1 MSEQIL
7 VTRSS
12 MPTMEEYIEEIRPIW
27 ESHWLTNMGEKHEAF
42 QLELQKYMGVPNVE
56 LLTNGHMA
64 LELSLQAMNLQ
75 GEVITTPFTFAS
87 TTHAIVRNGLEPVF
101 CDIDPETY
109 TMDVTRIERLITDR
123 TCAILP
129 VHVYGNICNM
139 EEIERI
145 AHKYELKV
153 VYDAAHTFGET
164 YKGRG
169 IGNFGDASCF
179 SFHATKVFNTI
190 EGGAVCYRDP
200 EMGRRLY
207 ELKNFGIHG
216 PEEVDA
222 VGANAKM
229 NEFCAAM
236 GLCNLRHVDEE
247 IAKRKVVVERYLEH
261 LEGVEGLHLSRPQP
275 EVRSNYAY
283 FPVVF
288 DEKLFGASRNE
299 VDDALAKNGIGARK
313 YFYPLTNTF
322 ECFHNKYDV
331 DETPVALHVAKR
343 VLINDAGDNSIVLF
357 GGANRTIDETFIDRV
372 TSAAKPGDILLLQ
385 NEITN
390 IDHAMEAGQKAG
402 MRVAFNF
409 APFDPKLAPELPLS
423 LCDYLFL
430 NRIEAG
436 GIAGQSDVEEILETL
451 ARRYPETELVLTL
464 GPEGAV
470 ALTPAGQRFHADSP
484 RVKVV
489 ETTAAGDTFIGYY
502 LAAVLDGFDTG
513 RALERACRAAAL
525 CCSRAGAA
533 ESIPTRADLDR

>member
-1 MSEQIL
+1 MTDSKIL

-12 MPTMEEYIEEIRPIW
+12 MPSMEEYIEEIRSIW
-27 ESHWLTNMGEKHEAF
+27 DSHWLTNMGEKHKAL
-42 QLELQKYMGVPNVE
+42 QAELQKYMGVPALE

-109 TMDVTRIERLITDR
+109 TMDVTQIERLITDR

-129 VHVYGNICNM
+129 VHVYGNICNI

-145 AHKYELKV
+145 AHKYGLKV
-153 VYDAAHTFGET
+153 LYDAAHTFGET
-164 YKGRG
+164 YKGQG

-200 EMGRRLY
+200 DMGRRLY

-247 IAKRKVVVERYLEH
+247 IAKRRAVVERYREH
-261 LEGVEGLHLSRPQP
+261 LEGVDGLRLNVQQP

-288 DEKLFGASRNE
+288 DENLFGASRNE
-299 VDDALAKNGIGARK
+299 VMDALAQNGIGARK

-322 ECFHNKYDV
+322 ECFHGKYDV
-331 DETPVALHVAKR
+331 DATPVALHVAKR
-343 VLINDAGDNSIVLF
+343 VLTLPLYADLSMEDVDRICKIVL
-357 GGANRTIDETFIDRV
+357 E
-372 TSAAKPGDILLLQ
+372 
-385 NEITN
+385 
-390 IDHAMEAGQKAG
+390 QK
-402 MRVAFNF
+402 
-409 APFDPKLAPELPLS
+409 L
-423 LCDYLFL
+423 
-430 NRIEAG
+430 
-436 GIAGQSDVEEILETL
+436 
-451 ARRYPETELVLTL
+451 
-464 GPEGAV
+464 
-470 ALTPAGQRFHADSP
+470 
-484 RVKVV
+484 
-489 ETTAAGDTFIGYY
+489 
-502 LAAVLDGFDTG
+502 
-513 RALERACRAAAL
+513 
-525 CCSRAGAA
+525 
-533 ESIPTRADLDR
+533 

>member
-1 MSEQIL
+1 MDNNIL

-12 MPTMEEYIEEIRPIW
+12 MPSMEEYIEEIRSIW
-27 ESHWLTNMGEKHEAF
+27 DSHWLTNMGEKHKAL
-42 QLELQKYMGVPNVE
+42 QAELQKYMGVPAVE

-109 TMDVTRIERLITDR
+109 TMDVTQIERLITDR

-129 VHVYGNICNM
+129 VHVYGNVCNID
-139 EEIERI
+139 EIERI
-145 AHKYELKV
+145 AHKYGLKV
-153 VYDAAHTFGET
+153 LYDAAHTFGET
-164 YKGRG
+164 YKGQG

-200 EMGRRLY
+200 DMGRRLY

-247 IAKRKVVVERYLEH
+247 IAKRRAVVERYREH
-261 LEGVEGLHLSRPQP
+261 LEGVDGLRLNAQQP

-288 DEKLFGASRNE
+288 DENLFGASRNE
-299 VDDALAKNGIGARK
+299 VMDALAQNGIGARK

-322 ECFHNKYDV
+322 ECFHGKYDV
-331 DETPVALHVAKR
+331 DATPVALHVAKR
-343 VLINDAGDNSIVLF
+343 VLTLPLYADLSMEDVDRICKIVL
-357 GGANRTIDETFIDRV
+357 E
-372 TSAAKPGDILLLQ
+372 
-385 NEITN
+385 
-390 IDHAMEAGQKAG
+390 QK
-402 MRVAFNF
+402 
-409 APFDPKLAPELPLS
+409 L
-423 LCDYLFL
+423 
-430 NRIEAG
+430 
-436 GIAGQSDVEEILETL
+436 
-451 ARRYPETELVLTL
+451 
-464 GPEGAV
+464 
-470 ALTPAGQRFHADSP
+470 
-484 RVKVV
+484 
-489 ETTAAGDTFIGYY
+489 
-502 LAAVLDGFDTG
+502 
-513 RALERACRAAAL
+513 
-525 CCSRAGAA
+525 
-533 ESIPTRADLDR
+533 

>member
-1 MSEQIL
+1 MTDSKIL

-12 MPTMEEYIEEIRPIW
+12 MPSMEEYIEEIRSIW
-27 ESHWLTNMGEKHEAF
+27 DSHWLTNMGEKHKAL
-42 QLELQKYMGVPNVE
+42 QAELQKYMGVPAVE

-109 TMDVTRIERLITDR
+109 TMDVTQIERLITDR

-129 VHVYGNICNM
+129 VHVYGNVCNI

-145 AHKYELKV
+145 AHKYGLKV
-153 VYDAAHTFGET
+153 LYDAAHTFGET
-164 YKGRG
+164 YKGQG

-200 EMGRRLY
+200 DMGRRLY

-247 IAKRKVVVERYLEH
+247 IAKRRAVVERYREH
-261 LEGVEGLHLSRPQP
+261 LEGVDGLRLNAQQP
-275 EVRSNYAY
+275 EVKSNYAY

-288 DEKLFGASRNE
+288 DENLFGASRNE
-299 VDDALAKNGIGARK
+299 VMDALAQNGIGARK

-322 ECFHNKYDV
+322 ECFHGKYDV
-331 DETPVALHVAKR
+331 DATPVALHMAKR
-343 VLINDAGDNSIVLF
+343 VLTLPLYADLSMEDVDRICKIVL
-357 GGANRTIDETFIDRV
+357 E
-372 TSAAKPGDILLLQ
+372 
-385 NEITN
+385 
-390 IDHAMEAGQKAG
+390 QK
-402 MRVAFNF
+402 
-409 APFDPKLAPELPLS
+409 L
-423 LCDYLFL
+423 
-430 NRIEAG
+430 
-436 GIAGQSDVEEILETL
+436 
-451 ARRYPETELVLTL
+451 
-464 GPEGAV
+464 
-470 ALTPAGQRFHADSP
+470 
-484 RVKVV
+484 
-489 ETTAAGDTFIGYY
+489 
-502 LAAVLDGFDTG
+502 
-513 RALERACRAAAL
+513 
-525 CCSRAGAA
+525 
-533 ESIPTRADLDR
+533 

>member
-1 MSEQIL
+1 MRIF

-12 MPTMEEYIEEIRPIW
+12 MPSMEEYIEEIRSIW
-27 ESHWLTNMGEKHEAF
+27 DSHWLTNMGEKHKAL
-42 QLELQKYMGVPNVE
+42 QAELQKYMGVPAVE

-109 TMDVTRIERLITDR
+109 TMDVTQIERLITDR

-129 VHVYGNICNM
+129 VHVYGNICNI

-145 AHKYELKV
+145 AHKYGLKV
-153 VYDAAHTFGET
+153 LYDAAHTFGET
-164 YKGRG
+164 YKGQG

-200 EMGRRLY
+200 DMGRRLY

-247 IAKRKVVVERYLEH
+247 IAKRRAVVERYREH
-261 LEGVEGLHLSRPQP
+261 LEGVDGLRLNVQQP

-288 DEKLFGASRNE
+288 DENLFGASRNE
-299 VDDALAKNGIGARK
+299 VMDALAQNGIGARK

-322 ECFHNKYDV
+322 ECFHGKYNV
-331 DETPVALHVAKR
+331 DATPVALHVAKR
-343 VLINDAGDNSIVLF
+343 VLTLPLYADLSMEDVDRICKIVL
-357 GGANRTIDETFIDRV
+357 E
-372 TSAAKPGDILLLQ
+372 
-385 NEITN
+385 
-390 IDHAMEAGQKAG
+390 QK
-402 MRVAFNF
+402 
-409 APFDPKLAPELPLS
+409 L
-423 LCDYLFL
+423 
-430 NRIEAG
+430 
-436 GIAGQSDVEEILETL
+436 
-451 ARRYPETELVLTL
+451 
-464 GPEGAV
+464 
-470 ALTPAGQRFHADSP
+470 
-484 RVKVV
+484 
-489 ETTAAGDTFIGYY
+489 
-502 LAAVLDGFDTG
+502 
-513 RALERACRAAAL
+513 
-525 CCSRAGAA
+525 
-533 ESIPTRADLDR
+533 

>member
-1 MSEQIL
+1 MDNNIL

-12 MPTMEEYIEEIRPIW
+12 MPSMEEYIEEIRSIW
-27 ESHWLTNMGEKHEAF
+27 DSHWLTNMGEKHKTL
-42 QLELQKYMGVPNVE
+42 QVELQKYMGVPAVE

-109 TMDVTRIERLITDR
+109 TMDVTQIERLITDR

-129 VHVYGNICNM
+129 VHVYGNVCNI

-145 AHKYELKV
+145 AHKYGLKV
-153 VYDAAHTFGET
+153 LYDAAHTFGET
-164 YKGRG
+164 YKGQG

-200 EMGRRLY
+200 DMGRRLY

-247 IAKRKVVVERYLEH
+247 IAKRRAVVERYREH
-261 LEGVEGLHLSRPQP
+261 LEGVDGLRLNVQQP

-288 DEKLFGASRNE
+288 DENLFGASRNE
-299 VDDALAKNGIGARK
+299 VMDALAQNGIGARK

-322 ECFHNKYDV
+322 ECFHGKYDV
-331 DETPVALHVAKR
+331 DATPVALHVAKR
-343 VLINDAGDNSIVLF
+343 VLTLPLYADLSMEDVDRICKIVL
-357 GGANRTIDETFIDRV
+357 E
-372 TSAAKPGDILLLQ
+372 
-385 NEITN
+385 
-390 IDHAMEAGQKAG
+390 QK
-402 MRVAFNF
+402 
-409 APFDPKLAPELPLS
+409 L
-423 LCDYLFL
+423 
-430 NRIEAG
+430 
-436 GIAGQSDVEEILETL
+436 
-451 ARRYPETELVLTL
+451 
-464 GPEGAV
+464 
-470 ALTPAGQRFHADSP
+470 
-484 RVKVV
+484 
-489 ETTAAGDTFIGYY
+489 
-502 LAAVLDGFDTG
+502 
-513 RALERACRAAAL
+513 
-525 CCSRAGAA
+525 
-533 ESIPTRADLDR
+533 

>member
-1 MSEQIL
+1 MDNNIL

-12 MPTMEEYIEEIRPIW
+12 MPSMEEYIEEIRSIW
-27 ESHWLTNMGEKHEAF
+27 DSHWLTNMGEKHKAL
-42 QLELQKYMGVPNVE
+42 QAELQKYMGVPAVE

-109 TMDVTRIERLITDR
+109 TMDVTQIERLITDR

-129 VHVYGNICNM
+129 VHVYGNVCNI

-145 AHKYELKV
+145 AHKYGLKV
-153 VYDAAHTFGET
+153 LYDAAHTFGET
-164 YKGRG
+164 YKGQG

-200 EMGRRLY
+200 DMGRRLY

-247 IAKRKVVVERYLEH
+247 IAKRRAVVERYREH
-261 LEGVEGLHLSRPQP
+261 LEGVDGLRLNVQRP

-288 DEKLFGASRNE
+288 DENLFGASRNE
-299 VDDALAKNGIGARK
+299 VMDALAQNGIGARK

-322 ECFHNKYDV
+322 ECFHGKYDV
-331 DETPVALHVAKR
+331 DATPVALHVAKR
-343 VLINDAGDNSIVLF
+343 VLTLPLYADLSMEDVDRICKIVL
-357 GGANRTIDETFIDRV
+357 E
-372 TSAAKPGDILLLQ
+372 
-385 NEITN
+385 
-390 IDHAMEAGQKAG
+390 QK
-402 MRVAFNF
+402 
-409 APFDPKLAPELPLS
+409 L
-423 LCDYLFL
+423 
-430 NRIEAG
+430 
-436 GIAGQSDVEEILETL
+436 
-451 ARRYPETELVLTL
+451 
-464 GPEGAV
+464 
-470 ALTPAGQRFHADSP
+470 
-484 RVKVV
+484 
-489 ETTAAGDTFIGYY
+489 
-502 LAAVLDGFDTG
+502 
-513 RALERACRAAAL
+513 
-525 CCSRAGAA
+525 
-533 ESIPTRADLDR
+533 